1 MKKFKFLFIM
11 LMGLGLLSVQHSFA
25 QTGTIKGTVID
36 AQTLETLVGAT
47 LQIEGTLI
55 GAITDIDGNYV
66 ITNMNAGT
74 HQLKASFVG
83 FSPKNVEIT
92 LIADQEITMDFALNS
107 DLMGLDEVVV
117 TGVVNEKSALRSADA
132 LTTLKPKFLSELGA
146 QTTAEIFKAIPGIHV
161 ESSGGEGNANISV
174 RGIPVASGGSKF
186 LLLQEDG
193 LPVLQFGDISFGN
206 SDIFLRYDRT
216 VNRIEALKGGSASTM
231 ASNSPAGIINFISK
245 TGVKDGGEI
254 ATTFGLD
261 YRSLRTDYNFGGSL
275 GNGFRF
281 NMGGFFRSGQ
291 GPSNPGFTGNY
302 GGQIKANITKQFEK
316 GYARVYFKYLNDRAI
331 SYMPMPVKVTGTS
344 DDPTY
349 ESIEGYD
356 LTNSTL
362 QSPEFLLLHGMDNA
376 GNRRTSNISDGMH
389 PLVLS
394 VGTEFDF
401 DIGNGWRF
409 KDKSRMAFT
418 SGTFNSPFPAQV
430 GNADALAKG
439 LAGDGYSMSYANGS
453 NAGVALSPAQIENLN
468 GNGLAMII
476 HSFDVE
482 MNNLNNFTNDMF
494 LTKDL
499 GKAKLTLGYYNA
511 YQKIDMS
518 WLWQSYLTDVSGDG
532 GPRLMDVQ
540 SSDDSYS
547 TENGLVAYGVPLWG
561 NCCTRGYDMSYAI
574 DAPYANVEVEITSGF
589 SVDAS
594 LRYDMGNATGYYL
607 GNYQAAVDVD
617 EDGTISP
624 IEESVT
630 LLDNENPK
638 PVNYDFGYVSYS
650 IGANYLL
657 DEFKAVYAR
666 YSKGGRANADRLL
679 YSPFI
684 NADGNTVDGLS
695 ADQINQAEF
704 GFKYK
709 SPKISFTATA
719 FYDKISEQNEEFGKI
734 LSKDYNTYGVEAD
747 AVASVS
753 DFYIAAGATFTKA
766 EITKS
771 LNSDEEGNVPRRVPA
786 LMYNINPSYSS
797 FEGKANIGFS
807 LIGTTDVYA
816 QDDNIMV
823 LQGYI
828 YLNAFVS
835 FNITKGL
842 DIMINSNNLTNT
854 LGFTE
859 MEGDAFVDNS
869 VNYMRARPITGRAST
884 ATLTYKF

>member
-1 MKKFKFLFIM
+1 MQKFKVLFIM
-11 LMGLGLLSVQHSFA
+11 LLGIELLSVQHSFA

-36 AQTLETLVGAT
+36 AQSQETLVGAT
-47 LQIEGTLI
+47 VQIEGSQLGT
-55 GAITDIDGNYV
+55 ITDMDGYYEFQNLE
-66 ITNMNAGT
+66 AGT
-74 HQLKASFVG
+74 YPLKVSFVG
-83 FSPKNVEIT
+83 YSSKQTEVN
-92 LIADQEITMDFALNS
+92 LKSDQEIILNFELSS

-132 LTTLKPKFLSELGA
+132 LTSLKPKFLSELGA

-206 SDIFLRYDRT
+206 SDIFLRYDKS

-231 ASNSPAGIINFISK
+231 ASNSPAGIINFISN
-245 TGVKDGGEI
+245 TGVTEGGVI
-254 ATTFGLD
+254 STTFGLD
-261 YRSLRTDYNFGGSL
+261 YRSLRTDFNFGGPL
-275 GNGFRF
+275 GNGFRY
-281 NMGGFFRSGQ
+281 NVGGFFRSGE

-302 GGQIKANITKQFEK
+302 GGQIKANFTKQFKK

-362 QSPEFLLLHGMDNA
+362 QSPEFALLHGIDAA
-376 GNRRTSNISDGMH
+376 GNRRTSNITDGMH

-394 VGTEFDF
+394 VGAEFDF

-430 GNADALAKG
+430 GTADDIATS
-439 LAGDGYSMSYANGS
+439 LAGAGYTMSYANGN
-453 NAGVALSPAQIENLN
+453 NAGVALSPTQIENLN

-511 YQKIDMS
+511 YQKINMS

-540 SSDDSYS
+540 SSDESYN

-561 NCCTRGYDMSYAI
+561 
-574 DAPYANVEVEITSGF
+574 
-589 SVDAS
+589 
-594 LRYDMGNATGYYL
+594 
-607 GNYQAAVDVD
+607 
-617 EDGTISP
+617 
-624 IEESVT
+624 
-630 LLDNENPK
+630 
-638 PVNYDFGYVSYS
+638 
-650 IGANYLL
+650 
-657 DEFKAVYAR
+657 
-666 YSKGGRANADRLL
+666 
-679 YSPFI
+679 
-684 NADGNTVDGLS
+684 
-695 ADQINQAEF
+695 
-704 GFKYK
+704 
-709 SPKISFTATA
+709 
-719 FYDKISEQNEEFGKI
+719 
-734 LSKDYNTYGVEAD
+734 
-747 AVASVS
+747 
-753 DFYIAAGATFTKA
+753 
-766 EITKS
+766 
-771 LNSDEEGNVPRRVPA
+771 
-786 LMYNINPSYSS
+786 
-797 FEGKANIGFS
+797 
-807 LIGTTDVYA
+807 
-816 QDDNIMV
+816 
-823 LQGYI
+823 
-828 YLNAFVS
+828 
-835 FNITKGL
+835 
-842 DIMINSNNLTNT
+842 
-854 LGFTE
+854 
-859 MEGDAFVDNS
+859 
-869 VNYMRARPITGRAST
+869 
-884 ATLTYKF
+884 